1 MDIPM
6 RSHLSLRLATLLMAT
21 LAAGTAAAASSPPV
35 GPAPPA
41 LQERSVASR
50 DGTRIAYV
58 VGGHGRTTVVL
69 VHGWSCNRH
78 FFDPQ
83 LAALAAR
90 YRVVALDLAGHGA
103 SERRRG
109 TIAVDAF
116 ADDVVAVTDRES
128 PGRTILLV
136 HSTGGRVASATA
148 NRLGARLLGI
158 VGVDT
163 FQNLGNP
170 LPTQAQIDS
179 RLTAMR
185 ADYAG
190 DTRRYAKSFFQPLYP
205 NDALA
210 EWVVAQMT
218 APVPED
224 AIAASEA
231 FSKLD
236 AKAAF
241 AGWPRPIVAINS
253 DWVPTN
259 YRAIRESLPGFDLI
273 TLAGRGHFPNL
284 DDPASFNPILLGVL
298 ARIEAGAAR

>member
-1 MDIPM
+1 MDTTLA
-6 RSHLSLRLATLLMAT
+6 RRTFGRAFALAGLLLATA
-21 LAAGTAAAASSPPV
+21 AIAGTSPPV
-35 GPAPPA
+35 GPAPPS
-41 LQERSVASR
+41 LQQRSVASS
-50 DGTRIAYV
+50 DGTRIAYA
-58 VGGHGRTTVVL
+58 VGGRGRITVVL

-90 YRVVALDLAGHGA
+90 YRIVALDLAGHGD
-103 SERRRG
+103 SEPRRG
-109 TIAVDAF
+109 TISVDAF
-116 ADDVVAVTDRES
+116 ADDVVAVANRES
-128 PGRTILLV
+128 PGPTILLV
-136 HSTGGRVASATA
+136 HSTGGRVASVTA
-148 NRLGARLLGI
+148 NRLGPRLLGI

-170 LPTQAQIDS
+170 LPTQAQIDV
-179 RLTAMR
+179 RLDAMR
-185 ADYAG
+185 ADFVG
-190 DTRRYAKSFFQPLYP
+190 DTRRYSKSFFQPLYP
-205 NDALA
+205 NEALA
-210 EWVVAQMT
+210 EWVATQMT
-218 APVPED
+218 RPAPD
-224 AIAASEA
+224 AAIAASAA

-259 YRAIRESLPGFDLI
+259 YRAIRESLPGFDLV

-298 ARIEAGAAR
+298 QRIEATAAH